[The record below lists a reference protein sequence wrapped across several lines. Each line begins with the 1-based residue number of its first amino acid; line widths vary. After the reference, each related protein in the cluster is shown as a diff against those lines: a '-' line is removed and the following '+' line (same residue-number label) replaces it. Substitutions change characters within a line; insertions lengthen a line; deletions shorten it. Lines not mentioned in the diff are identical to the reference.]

1 MKTVQMQMALGETA
15 QSRKS
20 QVRDG
25 FIAVRLAESPTG
37 EDRLMETICGRENML
52 EALKRVERN
61 KGAPGVDG
69 MGTAELRGHLRRHW
83 EQIKSALREGTHKP
97 SPVRR
102 KEIPKASGGVRL
114 LGIPTVLDRLIQ
126 QAVAQVLTLLWDPT
140 FSEYSYGFRPGR
152 SAQMAIEQARRYVE
166 DGYTHVV
173 DIDLSKFFDRVNH
186 DRLMARL
193 ASRIR
198 DKRVLKLIRAYLNS
212 GTLVGGVIELA
223 GEGTPQGGPLSPL
236 LANIVLDELDKE
248 LEKRGLRFVR
258 YADDVAIYVRTP
270 KAAERV
276 KRSVS
281 RFITGRLKLVV
292 NEEKSEVSRPWH
304 SKYLGFRITRF
315 MGKTRTGVHAES
327 LKRLRKRV
335 REITARERGRSLEAV
350 IGELNSLLRGWAE
363 YFRPGLAATLAGELD
378 HWIRQ
383 RLRAYVWKQ
392 WKLPRTR
399 VRNLMERGT
408 ARRWAVA
415 VGNTRKGAWRL
426 SKNGTVCAALPD
438 DWFTR
443 SAGVILLGSFCQ

>member
-20 QVRDG
+20 QVRDE

-83 EQIKSALREGTHKP
+83 EKIKSALREGTHKP

-223 GEGTPQGGPLSPL
+223 GKARRKADPSRRCWPTSYSTNSTKSWRSG
-236 LANIVLDELDKE
+236 V
-248 LEKRGLRFVR
+248 FVSCVTQTTWQSTCEHPR
-258 YADDVAIYVRTP
+258 RRNGSNA
-270 KAAERV
+270 
-276 KRSVS
+276 RSVAS
-281 RFITGRLKLVV
+281 SPADSSWWSTRRKA
-292 NEEKSEVSRPWH
+292 KSV
-304 SKYLGFRITRF
+304 G
-315 MGKTRTGVHAES
+315 
-327 LKRLRKRV
+327 
-335 REITARERGRSLEAV
+335 
-350 IGELNSLLRGWAE
+350 
-363 YFRPGLAATLAGELD
+363 
-378 HWIRQ
+378 
-383 RLRAYVWKQ
+383 
-392 WKLPRTR
+392 
-399 VRNLMERGT
+399 RGT
-408 ARRWAVA
+408 ASTSGSESRASWERRAPA
-415 VGNTRKGAWRL
+415 SMRKA
-426 SKNGTVCAALPD
+426 
-438 DWFTR
+438 
-443 SAGVILLGSFCQ
+443 